1 MASTATSNAPSEIF
15 YSNHGVSLCLIPN
28 RRNRLMR
35 VVDFRSGANPS
46 KSELVARL
54 ARQEGIERVFT
65 LVERDEVST
74 WSRLGFQ
81 REGTIPGFYKRSDAW
96 VLGVSVDRLSPSS
109 SDESG
114 MRRAISLAQGDP
126 PEPVDSEKVYQS
138 ARKAVKQVEDSRPA
152 ARLHPA
158 RDTDV
163 KKALASAG
171 RGKRA
176 LTGFENFGRD
186 VERFFFSC
194 TARGG
199 FSLMMGVETQPCF
212 DNAFIEL
219 LTSPRTE
226 KEAALTRVAIG
237 LLCDELFEREVVCCF
252 AVSPTDDEDLAV
264 AYLANGFRRTGL
276 LQSHYARGDH
286 RVDAF
291 LWARKLAL
299 PSDG

>member
-1 MASTATSNAPSEIF
+1 MTSTATNNAPSEIF

-35 VVDFRSGANPS
+35 VVDFRSGANPT

-54 ARQEGIERVFT
+54 ARQEGAERVFT

-81 REGTIPGFYKRSDAW
+81 REGSIPGFYKRSDAW
-96 VLGVSVDRLSPSS
+96 VLGTSVDRLTPLGP
-109 SDESG
+109 DESG
-114 MRRAISLAQGDP
+114 MRRAIGVVQPDAADA
-126 PEPVDSEKVYQS
+126 EKVYQS
-138 ARKAVKQVEDSRPA
+138 ARKVAKQVEDSRPA

-158 RDTDV
+158 READV

-171 RGKRA
+171 RGRRA

-186 VERFFFSC
+186 VDRLFFSC

-199 FSLMMGVETQPCF
+199 FSLMMGVEIQPCF
-212 DNAFIEL
+212 DNAFVEL
-219 LTSPRTE
+219 LTGPRTE
-226 KEAALTRVAIG
+226 KEAALTRAAIG

-286 RVDAF
+286 RIDAF

>member
-1 MASTATSNAPSEIF
+1 MASTATSSSLSEIF

-35 VVDFRSGANPS
+35 VVDFRSGANPT

-54 ARQEGIERVFT
+54 AREEGAERVFT

-81 REGTIPGFYKRSDAW
+81 REGSIPGFYKRSDAW
-96 VLGVSVDRLSPSS
+96 VLGASVDRLSPSGA
-109 SDESG
+109 DESG
-114 MRRAISLAQGDP
+114 MRRAIRADKTARDLDP
-126 PEPVDSEKVYQS
+126 EKVYQS
-138 ARKAVKQVEDSRPA
+138 ARRVAKQLEESRPA

-158 RDTDV
+158 RETDV
-163 KKALASAG
+163 KKALTSAA

-186 VERFFFSC
+186 VERRFYVC

-199 FSLMMGVETQPCF
+199 FSLMMGVEMQPCF
-212 DNAFIEL
+212 NNAFIEL

-226 KEAALTRVAIG
+226 KEAGLTRTAIG
-237 LLCDELFEREVVCCF
+237 LLSDELFERDVVCCF
-252 AVSPTDDEDLAV
+252 AVSPTNDEDLAV

-276 LQSHYARGDH
+276 LQSHYARGDG